1 MKGLYK
7 YYTEYPREMTWFSG
21 RAELLLIVA
30 LLAGLVLGCT
40 EAVETTKPERTEE
53 EKLLMDMPDNV
64 YFIPHEEAEEFNRAI
79 MDFHSK
85 VYIKD
90 GKLEVD
96 YQIGRDPAIPSRWLS
111 QFYEALHSVN
121 YMVETG
127 EITLEDLERKET
139 ITIEDFLQPPDKTGG
154 NRLPDGIR
162 VFHHGGSRYSI
173 HFSHE
178 AANLFIWGGG
188 TTGVLIGLLGSNIGA
203 ALYLIMSSYLQYHYN
218 IYGQGGGFILNSWG
232 FLKWIEYP
240 PPIEMDE
247 EMDQ

>member
-1 MKGLYK
+1 MKVPYK
-7 YYTEYPREMTWFSG
+7 YYTEFPRETTWFTA
-21 RAELLLIVA
+21 RAELLVIVA

-40 EAVETTKPERTEE
+40 EAVETTEPKRTEE

-64 YFIPHEEAEEFNRAI
+64 YFIPHEEAEEFNRAL

-90 GKLEVD
+90 GRLEVD

-139 ITIEDFLQPPDKTGG
+139 ITIEDFLQPPDKSGG
-154 NRLPDGIR
+154 NRLPGDIIVTR
-162 VFHHGGSRYSI
+162 HGGNLYSV

-178 AANLFIWGGG
+178 AFTWMMKGGYVSAG
-188 TTGVLIGLLGSNIGA
+188 AIGLLGFPVIAFGFVVGTTFINTHYD
-203 ALYLIMSSYLQYHYN
+203 LY
-218 IYGQGGGFILNSWG
+218 GKGGGVTYWKLGFIEWVS
-232 FLKWIEYP
+232 YP
-240 PPIEMDE
+240 PPIDL
-247 EMDQ
+247 DQEVEY

>member
-1 MKGLYK
+1 MKVPYK
-7 YYTEYPREMTWFSG
+7 YYTEFPRETTWFTA
-21 RAELLLIVA
+21 RAELLVIVA

-40 EAVETTKPERTEE
+40 EAVETTEPERTEE

-64 YFIPHEEAEEFNRAI
+64 YFIPHEEAEEFNRAL

-90 GKLEVD
+90 GRLEVD

-139 ITIEDFLQPPDKTGG
+139 ITIEDFLQPPDKSGG

-178 AANLFIWGGG
+178 AATWLFVSGGI
-188 TTGVLIGLLGSNIGA
+188 TGLIIGNLGSPLGSGLYYVASSVFA
-203 ALYLIMSSYLQYHYN
+203 AQYHL
-218 IYGQGGGFILNSWG
+218 YGQGGGFILNSWG
-232 FLKWIEYP
+232 FLKWVEYP
-240 PPIEMDE
+240 PPIETDE
-247 EMDQ
+247 EMEF